1 MFCAL
6 WEVQDL
12 RDEHEQNLQEGKAIV
27 FETFDVSFLRVPNR
41 RKAV

>member
-1 MFCAL
+1 MFCGL

-27 FETFDVSFLRVPNR
+27 FETFDVSFLRVLNR
-41 RKAV
+41 TV